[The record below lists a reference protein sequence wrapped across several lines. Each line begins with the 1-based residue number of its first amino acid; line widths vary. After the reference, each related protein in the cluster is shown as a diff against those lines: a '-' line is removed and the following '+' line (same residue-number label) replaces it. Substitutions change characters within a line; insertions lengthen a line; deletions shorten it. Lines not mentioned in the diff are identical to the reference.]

1 MTLIQTEEEILLIL
15 SGVQIL
21 QDLEFEVLKD
31 IAQRVRIQSFNEGE
45 TLLRRGEQGECLYI
59 VFNGR
64 VEVRVPNI
72 VSGSERCMQFGK
84 GAVLGEI
91 SMLTDKPYSADI
103 IALRDTGAFYLDRTQ
118 FNELVTQYASF
129 AENMTQLMGDRL
141 AHDEEFSRVGHYT
154 LLKKLG
160 EGNTSIVF
168 DAFDPSLN
176 RHVAVK
182 MLKYE
187 LSHNETFIKRFER
200 EARTIA
206 SLSHP
211 NILHV
216 HAIIDEYS
224 TRFMVME
231 KLHGWDLD
239 RIIKEKGPLSVAHT
253 RAVLYQVATALA
265 YAHTYGEQGVIH
277 RDIKPSNIFIDE
289 AGNVKLT
296 DFGISCPPLRDQY
309 YIVGTPLYLAPE
321 IIKMET
327 VDGRADIYAL
337 GVTAFYM
344 LTGRHPFVASSV
356 RGVLK
361 RHLNDAPPDVRS
373 IRPDIDDDMADFIQR
388 AMEKDPEKRISNWNM
403 IRVLLKPGSK
413 RDEARNESGDI
424 CFEVKLSN
432 TSYSKLAPVINELKQ
447 HLEDS
452 GIEHRI
458 QFRRPESG

>member
-1 MTLIQTEEEILLIL
+1 MTPMQSEEEILLIL

-21 QDLEFEVLKD
+21 QDLEFEALKD
-31 IAQRVRIQSFNEGE
+31 IAQRIRFQSFSEGE
-45 TLLRRGEQGECLYI
+45 TLIRRGEQGDRLYI
-59 VFNGR
+59 VFDGR

-72 VSGSERCMQFGK
+72 VSGSDRCIQLGK

-91 SMLTDKPYSADI
+91 SMLTHQPYSAEV
-103 IALRDTGAFYLDRTQ
+103 IALRDTGTFYLDRTQ
-118 FNELVTQYASF
+118 FNELVAQYASF
-129 AENMTQLMGDRL
+129 AENMTQLMGERL
-141 AHDEEFSRVGHYT
+141 AHDEEFSRVGHYS
-154 LLKKLG
+154 LQRKLG

-168 DAFDPSLN
+168 DAFDPTLN

-187 LSHNETFIKRFER
+187 LSHNKAFIKRFER

-211 NILHV
+211 NILQV

-239 RIIKEKGPLSVAHT
+239 YIIKEKGPLSVAHT
-253 RAVLYQVATALA
+253 RGVLYQVATALA

-289 AGNVKLT
+289 GGNVKLT
-296 DFGISCPPLRDQY
+296 DFGVSCPPLRDMH

-344 LTGRHPFVASSV
+344 LTGRHPFVATTV
-356 RGVLK
+356 EKVLK

-413 RDEARNESGDI
+413 RDEAVNEGDEI
-424 CFEVKLSN
+424 CFEVKLRH

-447 HLEDS
+447 HLEES
-452 GIEHRI
+452 GIEHHI
-458 QFRRPESG
+458 KFRRPGNG